1 METRDDC
8 FKYFENNKNF
18 NIGDALAFDAGNL
31 KSFYVVYAVG
41 KL

>member
-8 FKYFENNKNF
+8 FKYFENNKNV